1 MKADGIKI
9 DQIRNG
15 FFSPALAP
23 LMRNR
28 RAVALLA
35 AVTVVLLTLTAA
47 GITAWQC
54 PVKST
59 LGVSCPGCGLTRA
72 TVLLAQGHWKTA
84 VNLHAFAPFF
94 LGIGI
99 YLITGSNLPPG
110 LRQKMAHKTAAF
122 ERSTGIVGLLMLGFL
137 AYWILR
143 IINVIP

>member
-1 MKADGIKI
+1 MKADSIKI
-9 DQIRNG
+9 DQTRNG

-28 RAVALLA
+28 RAVILLA
-35 AVTVVLLTLTAA
+35 AITVVLLALTAA
-47 GITAWQC
+47 GIIAWQC

-72 TVLLAQGHWKTA
+72 TVLFVQGHWKTA

-99 YLITGSNLPPG
+99 FLITGSSLPLR

-122 ERSTGIVGLLMLGFL
+122 ERSTGIAGLLMLGFL
-137 AYWILR
+137 AYWIFR
-143 IINVIP
+143 VMNVIP